1 MLEFDIEIAKIA
13 LANESGKIVTRL
25 GIDVIIDKWDDP
37 DPNSFYP
44 IRGEIL
50 LGGLGHANPL
60 TLGTWTKEGKFLG
73 KDRES
78 EYDLFI
84 EELC

>member
-25 GIDVIIDKWDDP
+25 GEDVIIFKWDGP
-37 DPNSFYP
+37 DPFYP
-44 IRGEIL
+44 IQGEIL
-50 LGGLGHANPL
+50 SLSHDIP
-60 TLGTWTKEGKFLG
+60 LGTWTKEGKFLG
-73 KDRES
+73 KDKVS
-78 EYDLFI
+78 DHDLFI